1 MFLITTLGFASGPVL
16 LFLGVIALIIFGPK
30 KLPEFGRAMGSSL
43 KEFKDATDG
52 IMKDHDKE
60 DNNDVRK

>member
-1 MFLITTLGFASGPVL
+1 MLFSLTLGMASGPIL
-16 LFLGVIALIIFGPK
+16 LFLGIIALIIFGPK

-52 IMKDHDKE
+52 IMKDHDKDDKE
-60 DNNDVRK
+60 IRK

>member
-1 MFLITTLGFASGPVL
+1 MLYANTLGFASPAIL
-16 LFLGVIALIIFGPK
+16 LFLGVVALIIFGPK

-52 IMKDHDKE
+52 IMKDHDK
-60 DNNDVRK
+60 DDVRK

>member
-1 MFLITTLGFASGPVL
+1 MLYANTLGLASPAIL
-16 LFLGVIALIIFGPK
+16 LFLGVVALIIFGPK

-52 IMKDHDKE
+52 IMKDHDK
-60 DNNDVRK
+60 DDVRK

>member
-1 MFLITTLGFASGPVL
+1 MLYANTLGFASPAIL
-16 LFLGVIALIIFGPK
+16 IFLGVVALIIFGPK

-52 IMKDHDKE
+52 IMKDHDK
-60 DNNDVRK
+60 DDVRK

>member
-1 MFLITTLGFASGPVL
+1 MLYANTLGLASPAIL
-16 LFLGVIALIIFGPK
+16 LFLGVVALIIFGPK

-52 IMKDHDKE
+52 IMKDHDK
-60 DNNDVRK
+60 DDIRK